1 MPESHNERG
10 SFPSD
15 FLREVPK
22 NFGIL
27 HLLGMRIVK
36 AQAGVGQ
43 VSIQVDGRL
52 MHPQQIVHGGVI
64 FTIADT
70 AMSMAL
76 MSVIPEGSR
85 FGTIEAKVNFLLPV
99 RSGELLAEGT
109 LVHKGRSTAVVEAT
123 VYNIFEGEQQ
133 AIAKVLGTFYIGRL
147 NDANVPHADQS
158 SAHLSLPTTPL
169 PPGTPRSAL
178 RELHFFSSQEDVEAM
193 ERSLEDDE
201 RGF

>member
-52 MHPQQIVHGGVI
+52 MGIVGSVELDTRECVLYAGFIHSFDRSDVI
-64 FTIADT
+64 
-70 AMSMAL
+70 
-76 MSVIPEGSR
+76 
-85 FGTIEAKVNFLLPV
+85 GT
-99 RSGELLAEGT
+99 
-109 LVHKGRSTAVVEAT
+109 
-123 VYNIFEGEQQ
+123 
-133 AIAKVLGTFYIGRL
+133 
-147 NDANVPHADQS
+147 
-158 SAHLSLPTTPL
+158 
-169 PPGTPRSAL
+169 
-178 RELHFFSSQEDVEAM
+178 QE
-193 ERSLEDDE
+193 
-201 RGF
+201 

>member
-1 MPESHNERG
+1 MSEPYNERG
-10 SFPSD
+10 SFPSGS
-15 FLREVPK
+15 LQEISK

-52 MHPQQIVHGGVI
+52 MHSQQAVHGGVI

-76 MSVIPEGSR
+76 MSVILEGSP
-85 FGTIEAKVNFLLPV
+85 FATIEAKINFMLPV

-123 VYNIFEGEQQ
+123 VYNINEGQQQ
-133 AIAKVLGTFYIGRL
+133 AIAKVLGTFYIGRPK
-147 NDANVPHADQS
+147 NADISGTDQS
-158 SAHLSLPTTPL
+158 SVPLPLPTTPL
-169 PPGTPRSAL
+169 PPGTPGSVL

-193 ERSLEDDE
+193 ERALEDGEKDL
-201 RGF
+201 